1 MLSSIK
7 LHTFVFRDKFNCSLD
22 NIIEEAQVAAERR
35 ADLVGW
41 SNVTAKL
48 SSTPS
53 YKDGEYTNYIFEVWG
68 QGEPMLED
76 SETEKKKPPPP
87 PLTKVWLQK
96 Q

>member
-1 MLSSIK
+1 M
-7 LHTFVFRDKFNCSLD
+7 
-22 NIIEEAQVAAERR
+22 AAERR

-76 SETEKKKPPPP
+76 SETEKKTPSTTSNESMAAKTISKG
-87 PLTKVWLQK
+87 PLESNP
-96 Q
+96 